1 MRRLIAILLS
11 VHLAA
16 TISSLAGT
24 RRDDVADVN
33 FVNLGADPRYD
44 TVGRFTYSVGAGSFI
59 ASGVLISPEWVLT
72 AAHVVQGNNLSGGGL
87 TGLTFSLTAGAY
99 SFVYTGMQW
108 IPHPGWAETGGNVF
122 AGYDIGLVRL
132 DRPVSVVEPATI
144 YGSFSVSV
152 QPGTIVG
159 YGSTGTGLTGFI
171 PGSAGT
177 KRAGQN
183 MIDGIG
189 DGISVSSA
197 VLFADFDDPSDP
209 AKNSIGS
216 PSPLA
221 MEYLSAPGDS
231 GGGLFI
237 TQGANTYLLG
247 ITSFGWARLDGNP
260 NSSYGDLAGFVAVS
274 PFLDWINT
282 TINPGLI
289 QTASIANAIPEPET
303 WFTAL
308 ALLLFAFVLRQRRGS
323 KMSRNLSPR

>member
-1 MRRLIAILLS
+1 MRQLAAFLLLLS
-11 VHLAA
+11 WLLC
-16 TISSLAGT
+16 SDLQAGT
-24 RRDDVADVN
+24 RRHDVADVN
-33 FVNLGADPRYD
+33 FINLGADPRYD
-44 TVGRFTYSVGAGSFI
+44 SVGRFLYSVGSGSFI

-72 AAHVVQGNNLSGGGL
+72 AAHVVQGNDLLGGGL
-87 TGLTFSLTAGAY
+87 TGLTFSLSSGGTNFA
-99 SFVYTGMQW
+99 YTGMQW
-108 IPHPGWAETGGNVF
+108 IPHPGWAATEGNVL

-132 DRPVSVVEPATI
+132 DRPVSMIEPALV
-144 YGSFSVSV
+144 YSSLSVSI

-177 KRAGQN
+177 KLAGQN

-189 DGISVSSA
+189 DGISISSS
-197 VLFADFDDPSDP
+197 VLFVDFDAPSNP
-209 AKNSIGS
+209 ALNVTGS
-216 PSPLA
+216 SVPLA

-247 ITSFGWARLDGNP
+247 ITSFGWGRIDGNP

-289 QTASIANAIPEPET
+289 QTASVGTAIPEPET
-303 WFTAL
+303 WLTAAALILL
-308 ALLLFAFVLRQRRGS
+308 ALFLRQRRGS